1 MNDKLNMVSC
11 QVLRKLSYWKNPLL
25 YWMMLTKASVRIW
38 TLSNNDYVRKSSHS
52 INLQTP
58 ETTYCGLNC
67 WLTHK
72 SNKKWQ
78 LSKKEIL
85 LKIFFLKVTVFNPRN
100 SSTHPLLIRD
110 VLIYVFQKSTCNN
123 PLLHVQC
130 IWQIFLFQEYCYFRG
145 VLTATDFEWTISISV
160 GHFQFLF
167 RILCLFE
174 TSICSHFKGTD

>member
-52 INLQTP
+52 INLKTP

-100 SSTHPLLIRD
+100 SSTYPLLIRD

-123 PLLHVQC
+123 PLLLATIHCCMCNV
-130 IWQIFLFQEYCYFRG
+130 FDRYFYFRST
-145 VLTATDFEWTISISV
+145 VISEECLQQQILS
-160 GHFQFLF
+160 GPSAFQ
-167 RILCLFE
+167 
-174 TSICSHFKGTD
+174 